1 VEEKFY
7 MKKTKSLTYLAL
19 FMAIEAVLVMVPFL
33 GFIPIGP
40 LRATTLHIPVI
51 IAAIVL
57 GTKEGCLVGLIFGL
71 FSLFNNTINPT
82 VTSFAFS
89 PFISGN
95 ILSAVI
101 AIVPRVLI
109 GFVSGEVYRL
119 MKNRFPTAGMFVS
132 SFLGAL
138 TNTALVLG
146 GIYLL
151 FGQAYAKALGR
162 SFASL
167 APYFISV
174 ISTQSLLEAV
184 VGAIIAVAVSK
195 ALLKVKRG

>member
-1 VEEKFY
+1 

-95 ILSAVI
+95 VLSAVI

>member
-1 VEEKFY
+1 

-95 ILSAVI
+95 ILSALI
-101 AIVPRVLI
+101 AIMPRVLI

>member
-1 VEEKFY
+1 

-174 ISTQSLLEAV
+174 ISTPSLLEAV

>member
-1 VEEKFY
+1 

-95 ILSAVI
+95 ILSALI

>member
-1 VEEKFY
+1 

-82 VTSFAFS
+82 VPSFAFS

-95 ILSAVI
+95 ILSALI
-101 AIVPRVLI
+101 AIMPRVLI

>member
-1 VEEKFY
+1 

-95 ILSAVI
+95 ILSALI

-119 MKNRFPTAGMFVS
+119 MKNHFPTAGMFVS

>member
-1 VEEKFY
+1 

-57 GTKEGCLVGLIFGL
+57 GTREGCLVGLIFGL

>member
-1 VEEKFY
+1 

-174 ISTQSLLEAV
+174 MSTQSLLEAV

>member
-1 VEEKFY
+1 
-7 MKKTKSLTYLAL
+7 MKRTKSLTYLAL

-71 FSLFNNTINPT
+71 FSLLNNTINPT

-174 ISTQSLLEAV
+174 ISSQSLLEAV

>member
-1 VEEKFY
+1 

-71 FSLFNNTINPT
+71 FSLLNNTINPT

-109 GFVSGEVYRL
+109 GFVSGEVYHL

>member
-1 VEEKFY
+1 

-95 ILSAVI
+95 ILSALI
-101 AIVPRVLI
+101 AIMPRVLI

-174 ISTQSLLEAV
+174 MSTQSLLEAV

>member
-1 VEEKFY
+1 
-7 MKKTKSLTYLAL
+7 MKRTKSLTYLAL

>member
-1 VEEKFY
+1 
-7 MKKTKSLTYLAL
+7 MKRTKSLTYLAL

-57 GTKEGCLVGLIFGL
+57 GTREGCLVGLIFGL

-174 ISTQSLLEAV
+174 MSTQSLLEAV
-184 VGAIIAVAVSK
+184 VGAIVAVAVSK

>member
-1 VEEKFY
+1 

>member
-1 VEEKFY
+1 

-82 VTSFAFS
+82 ITSFAFS